1 MNHFGDIMST
11 GDVTSNEITGDFTGL
26 ERIVLTANGNLQR
39 ILSAYFNAKVGV
51 VIVKNKELPEGPE
64 EAWLAKQGGKIAKT
78 VVQSPASLYFDRHV
92 ELVCSDRVM
101 CDAKS
106 LVEIYD
112 TSIQELVSCGKV
124 GIGQLYL
131 NILPSFTLVD
141 FGRNPHTQS
150 IWREYQLETKGI
162 VCKIVEVF
170 PSDLFA

>member
-1 MNHFGDIMST
+1 
-11 GDVTSNEITGDFTGL
+11 
-26 ERIVLTANGNLQR
+26 R

-124 GIGQLYL
+124 GIGQLFRQAAAL
-131 NILPSFTLVD
+131 TPDT
-141 FGRNPHTQS
+141 
-150 IWREYQLETKGI
+150 
-162 VCKIVEVF
+162 
-170 PSDLFA
+170 